1 MDKARFTFLCLIS
14 GILWSCGELETP
26 SFNQYV
32 VEAFI
37 TADESVNDIK
47 IKETSALD
55 DDSLLNVAPI
65 DNATVSISIGQ
76 ELTPLDFDI
85 TTGKYTEPTGKLI
98 VEVGQTYNL
107 EVTVDGLTASAN
119 TVVPERP
126 TGLELTDS
134 VLTIPT
140 LVLNF
145 TLRDQIQD
153 LFENEVI
160 SLTWDPVAGR
170 SYFVVIET
178 QESELDPILPEEIPA
193 QSVELLQSFRFISA
207 PSTASSF
214 DIIGIALETYGRHV
228 AKVYSVNQEYVDLFN
243 SSTQDSRDLNE
254 PPSNITNALGIFS
267 AFAVDSLEFEVRRN

>member
-1 MDKARFTFLCLIS
+1 MDKARFTILSLIS
-14 GILWSCGELETP
+14 CILWSCGELETP

-37 TADESVNDIK
+37 TADETVYDIK
-47 IKETSALD
+47 IKETAGLD
-55 DDSLLNVAPI
+55 EDSLLNVAPI

-85 TTGKYTEPTGKLI
+85 ATGKYVEPTGRFI
-98 VEVGQTYNL
+98 VESGQTYHL
-107 EVTVDGLTASAN
+107 EVTVDGLTATAI
-119 TVVPERP
+119 TEVPERP
-126 TGLELTDS
+126 TGLELSDS

-140 LVLNF
+140 LVLSF

-160 SLTWDPVAGR
+160 TLTWDPVADR

-178 QESELDPILPEEIPA
+178 QESELDPILPEQIPP

-207 PSTASSF
+207 PSTATSF
-214 DIIGIALETYGRHV
+214 NIIGIALETYGRHV